1 VESVSGSRSG
11 PKPPSPRRRRN
22 AAPEPLSARA
32 RRSPPTRNP
41 APPTRN
47 TASDDPG
54 RALAVLRAAQRALV
68 RAKDEPELLDLICGI
83 AVNEAGYRLAWAGLA
98 DEDPGQTI
106 RTIAAAGIDAVYLES
121 LRGTW
126 SDTPLG
132 RGPAGTAIRTNRP
145 ALGRDFATDPDLAP
159 WRKEAL
165 EHGFASAL
173 ALPLRT
179 ETVPFGVLSMYAAT
193 ADAFSAAD
201 VDLLTYLAEDLA
213 FGMNTLRERGHAE
226 VVLRR
231 SERNLAEAQRISHI
245 GSWEWDLTTGTA
257 QRSDELHRIYGV
269 EPGTI
274 ANTNEAFLAFVHPDD
289 RARVEE
295 SERVAISGGGR
306 YAQDYRGVR
315 PDGTIRLIRDE
326 AEAILGPN
334 GATIR
339 MVGTV
344 RDVTEQGAAEAER
357 AMLAAAVEQTADA
370 VWIKSTEGII
380 TYVNRSFG
388 RVYGYEPEEIVGA
401 FAGIVDSGRH
411 ERGFFD
417 AIWALVG
424 AGETWSG
431 LIVNRRK
438 DGSLVELEAVI
449 SGIRAADGTL
459 SFMQTDRD
467 VTRERQ
473 LEESLARRAHERSVI
488 EAALVRIDPSS
499 PPEAIAAAAC
509 AELIG
514 LPEIDAAFVIE
525 LDREDRGQILAV
537 EGAIASAFATNR
549 RLPPARARYLYERAS
564 SGVWTEEWRARPED
578 GEYGQKIAAAGMRT
592 VAYAPL
598 HGPNGLIGVVGLAI
612 QRRNNAAFIEQ
623 LPVLT
628 GIASILGTVLS
639 PGIEARYSEDSARA
653 RTQGILDAAAFR
665 PHFQPIVELH
675 TGAVTGYEAL
685 SRFADGVP
693 PDITFALAAR
703 CGLGLELE
711 EATIRAALVAAT
723 VLPPTA
729 YLSLNVSH
737 RLIGSGRIR
746 DLLAGHA
753 REIVL
758 EITEHDLI
766 DDYPSIREDLAA
778 LGPLVRLAVDD
789 AGAGYAS
796 LRHILELAPDFVK
809 LDIGLIRGI
818 DADPARQALIA
829 GMGYFATK
837 RKLRLVAEGVETV
850 AELKSLLGLG
860 VWYGQGYLLGRPE
873 DGGGPGPW
881 PTTVTLPAA

>member
-1 VESVSGSRSG
+1 MSR
-11 PKPPSPRRRRN
+11 
-22 AAPEPLSARA
+22 AASFAAEDS
-32 RRSPPTRNP
+32 RRS
-41 APPTRN
+41 
-47 TASDDPG
+47 
-54 RALAVLRAAQRALV
+54 LAVLRAAQRALI
-68 RAKDEPELLDLICGI
+68 RAKDEPELLDLICAI

-98 DEDPGQTI
+98 DDDPG
-106 RTIAAAGIDAVYLES
+106 RTVRPIAWAGIDAGYVQS
-121 LRGTW
+121 LLGTW
-126 SDTPLG
+126 SDTPMG
-132 RGPAGTAIRTNRP
+132 RGPVGTAIRTNQP
-145 ALGRDFATDPDLAP
+145 ALGRDFAVDPELAP
-159 WRKEAL
+159 WREEAL
-165 EHGFASAL
+165 EHGFGSAL

-179 ETVPFGVLSMYAAT
+179 ERVPFGVLSMYAAT
-193 ADAFSAAD
+193 PDAFSAAD

-213 FGMNTLRERGHAE
+213 FGMNTLRERGRAE

-231 SERNLAEAQRISHI
+231 SERNLADAQRISHI
-245 GSWEWDLTTGTA
+245 GSWEWDLSTGTA
-257 QRSDELHRIYGV
+257 QRSDELHRIYGA

-295 SERVAISGGGR
+295 SERVAINSGGG
-306 YAQDYRGVR
+306 YAQDYRAIR
-315 PDGTIRLIRDE
+315 PDGTIRILRDE
-326 AEAILGPN
+326 TEAVLGPS
-334 GATIR
+334 GEVIR
-339 MVGTV
+339 LVGTI
-344 RDVTEQGAAEAER
+344 RDVTEQLAADAER
-357 AMLAAAVEQTADA
+357 ATLAAAVDQTADA
-370 VWIKSTEGII
+370 VWIKDTAGIV
-380 TYVNRSFG
+380 TYVNRSFT
-388 RVYGYEPEEIVGA
+388 RVYGYEPEEVVGD

-411 ERGFFD
+411 ERAFFD
-417 AIWALVG
+417 AIWAKVA

-431 LIVNRRK
+431 RIVNRCK

-449 SGIRAADGTL
+449 SGIRDADGTL

-473 LEESLARRAHERSVI
+473 LEESLARRANERSVI
-488 EAALVRIDPSS
+488 EAALARIDPSS
-499 PPEAIAAAAC
+499 PPDAIAAAAC

-514 LPEIDAAFVIE
+514 LPETDVAFVIE
-525 LDREDRGQILAV
+525 LDREDRGQILAI
-537 EGAIASAFATNR
+537 EGAGASSFATNR
-549 RLPPARARYLYERAS
+549 SLPPARVRYLYERAS

-578 GEYGQKIAAAGMRT
+578 GEYGQKIAAAGVRT

-598 HGPNGLIGVVGLAI
+598 HGPNGLIGVVGLGI
-612 QRRNNAAFIEQ
+612 QQRNHAAFIEQ

-628 GIASILGTVLS
+628 GLASILGTVLS

-675 TGAVTGYEAL
+675 TGAVAGYEAL

-711 EATIRAALVAAT
+711 EATIRAALAAAT
-723 VLPPTA
+723 VLPRKA
-729 YLSLNVSH
+729 HLSLNVSH

-746 DLLAGHA
+746 DLLAGQA

-796 LRHILELAPDFVK
+796 LRHILELAPEFVK

-829 GMGYFATK
+829 GMGYFAAK
-837 RKLRLVAEGVETV
+837 RKLRLVAEGIETV

-860 VWYGQGYLLGRPE
+860 VWYGQGYLLGRPQ
-873 DGGGPGPW
+873 DGAGPGPW
-881 PTTVTLPAA
+881 PTKVTLPAS